1 MMLEKRITEINMKND
16 SIPSTLQL
24 RMSVAVKSNIPSLYL
39 DNLNSRNTLANRTT
53 RKKDVP

>member
-16 SIPSTLQL
+16 SIPSALQL
-24 RMSVAVKSNIPSLYL
+24 RMSVAVKSHIPSLYL

-53 RKKDVP
+53 RKNDVP